1 MSRWKPP
8 KKNSSPYI
16 TPEGFSKLKQ
26 EYEDIWKLRASVTNA
41 LAAAA
46 AEGDRSENAEYIY
59 RKKELGRLDYRI
71 RYLQIRIQEVNVVTE
86 ISDKNCIYFGA
97 RITLKDK
104 TGKETIV
111 RIVGADELTYDKE
124 NISIDSPMARALLGK
139 IIDDEVTYLV
149 NEKTM
154 NYKIVNINY

>member
-71 RYLQIRIQEVNVVTE
+71 RYLQIRIQEVNVVTK